1 MMMAGA
7 MRRMGPG
14 PDLARWFGGRLD
26 DRWWEELWPERFMA
40 AFGRGFVP
48 VEEFRDGD
56 VMVVRAELPGIDPD
70 KDVEISVHDGM
81 LTIKGERSE
90 EQKEEGKKS
99 FYRSEFRY
107 GMFERTVP
115 LPAGVTEKDV
125 TASYQDGVLE
135 VRVPMPAKEKTK
147 AKIRVQRPE

>member
-1 MMMAGA
+1 MH
-7 MRRMGPG
+7 
-14 PDLARWFGGRLD
+14 
-26 DRWWEELWPERFMA
+26 E
-40 AFGRGFVP
+40 
-48 VEEFRDGD
+48 
-56 VMVVRAELPGIDPD
+56 
-70 KDVEISVHDGM
+70 GM